1 MAQANDRYLDAAKQ
15 DYDRLKAEAQSLKQS
30 ITKTDGPDS
39 QLLDT
44 AWADLED
51 QWQRLQ
57 AVGETASEEVQQG
70 FDQGRERLRRVID
83 SYRQG

>member
-15 DYDRLKAEAQSLKQS
+15 DYDRLKGEVQSLKQS
-30 ITKTDGPDS
+30 ITNPDGPDS

-57 AVGETASEEVQQG
+57 AVGETASEEVQQS